1 MTVGLDPL
9 MDEGKAYADA
19 LRAAGVEVEYRCRE
33 TTIHGFLQMGKVIPA
48 AADALAEVAAY
59 LKRRFEG

>member
-1 MTVGLDPL
+1 

-19 LRAAGVEVEYRCRE
+19 LQAAGVEVEYSCWE

-48 AADALAEVAAY
+48 AADALAEAADY
-59 LKRRFEG
+59 MKRRFES